1 MPTRS
6 ISGFSRS
13 IVFKVLIVLIFSM
26 TLVVTGS
33 IFIFTSKQTSLM
45 LEWSFNNNEAMLTQI
60 GYMASSEMKQFGDRL
75 TLLSKTSEIES
86 LDATTAASY
95 IKSYSVSSLFI
106 SGETVTL
113 YDRANSFICDNSMV
127 GIPTESPY
135 PIDFSRITQHRPY
148 MTPWFRE
155 AKDAPPKR
163 LFGISIMNRSSTTG
177 FLLASFSLRRLWTNF
192 PNYKIGKNG
201 FLVAINGQG
210 EILYHPDLKRWLTDT
225 HKISELGLKDI
236 DPRNYDVKKAQF
248 QKLSDNEKYLVNYYF
263 DSNTD
268 FGLFAFQPQ
277 REIDELISS
286 ATQASIAILVISI
299 LIIFLV
305 AAWMFY
311 MLGVPLNRI
320 TKHIRRITDGDL
332 DIENIDV
339 GNRKDEL
346 GQLSNAFN
354 SMHDTIKR
362 QIKELNAH
370 REILEQEVKERT
382 KDLEQANKKLEL
394 ISKTDELTG
403 LPNRREMNETIANE
417 MGRSART
424 HKPFCFIFIDI
435 DHFKNINDT
444 YGHACGDIIL
454 KSVAQTIRGLLRK
467 YDVFARY
474 GGEEFLTLLPETD
487 LEGARAVAERFRRQI
502 EKMTVRYADFTIKIT
517 ITLGVARFDERLGAD
532 RSIQMADK
540 ALYQGK
546 EGGRNRVIVWRPEW
560 VTEADYEAAA
570 IELAALKKD
579 AEKPKGENFQVSL
592 DYIEDHPLKLAT
604 EAAEAAEHEEGED
617 ERDDENPREEEEK
630 QS

>member
-1 MPTRS
+1 M
-6 ISGFSRS
+6 ISSFSRS

-33 IFIFTSKQTSLM
+33 ILIFTSKQTNLM
-45 LEWSFNNNEAMLTQI
+45 LEWSFNNNESMLSQI

-75 TLLSKTSEIES
+75 TLLSKTSEIQS
-86 LDATTAASY
+86 LDPNTAASY
-95 IKSYSVSSLFI
+95 LKSYSISSLFI

-113 YDRANSFICDNSMV
+113 YNRESSFICDNSMV

-135 PIDFSRITQHRPY
+135 PIDFSRITPHRPY
-148 MTPWFRE
+148 LTPWFRE
-155 AKDAPPKR
+155 ATDAPPKR
-163 LFGISIMNRSSTTG
+163 LFGISIMNRSNSSG
-177 FLLASFSLRRLWTNF
+177 YLIASFSLRRLWTNF
-192 PNYKIGKNG
+192 PNYKIGRNG

-225 HKISELGLKDI
+225 HKINELGFTEI

-248 QKLSDNEKYLVNYYF
+248 QKLYDNEQYLVNYYF

-268 FGLFAFQPQ
+268 FGLFAFQPKS
-277 REIDELISS
+277 EIDDLISS

-339 GNRKDEL
+339 GSRKDEL
-346 GQLSNAFN
+346 GQLSKAFN
-354 SMHDTIKR
+354 TMHDTIKR

-370 REILEQEVKERT
+370 RDILEQEVKERT
-382 KDLEQANKKLEL
+382 KDLEEVNKKLEL

-417 MGRSART
+417 MGRSSRT

-444 YGHACGDIIL
+444 YGHACGDVIL

-487 LEGARAVAERFRRQI
+487 LEGAAVVAERFRKQI

-517 ITLGVARFDERLGAD
+517 ITLGVAKFDDRLGAD

-546 EGGRNRVIVWRPEW
+546 EGGRNRVIVWKPEW

-570 IELAALKKD
+570 IELAALKKN
-579 AEKPKGENFQVSL
+579 AEVPKGQNFELSIDYL
-592 DYIEDHPLKLAT
+592 DDEPKKGNGTINDVV
-604 EAAEAAEHEEGED
+604 ED
-617 ERDDENPREEEEK
+617 EESAECEDK
-630 QS
+630 QG

>member
-1 MPTRS
+1 MSTTT

-13 IVFKVLIVLIFSM
+13 IVFKMLIVLIFSM

-33 IFIFTSKQTSLM
+33 IFIFTSKQTNLM
-45 LEWSFNNNEAMLTQI
+45 LEWSFNNNESMLSQI
-60 GYMASSEMKQFGDRL
+60 GYMTSSEMKQFGDRL
-75 TLLSKTSEIES
+75 TLLSKTSEIQS
-86 LDATTAASY
+86 LDPNTAASY
-95 IKSYSVSSLFI
+95 LKSYSISSLFI

-113 YDRANSFICDNSMV
+113 YDRENSFICDNSMV

-135 PIDFSRITQHRPY
+135 PIDFSRITPHRPY
-148 MTPWFRE
+148 LTPWFRE

-163 LFGISIMNRSSTTG
+163 LFGISITNKSSSSG
-177 FLLASFSLRRLWTNF
+177 FLLAEFSLRRLWTNF
-192 PNYKIGKNG
+192 PNYKIGRNG

-225 HKISELGLKDI
+225 HKINELGFTEI

-248 QKLSDNEKYLVNYYF
+248 QKLYDNEQYLVNYYF

-268 FGLFAFQPQ
+268 FGLFAFQPKS
-277 REIDELISS
+277 EIDDLISS

-339 GNRKDEL
+339 GSRKDEL
-346 GQLSNAFN
+346 GQLGNAFN

-370 REILEQEVKERT
+370 REILEQEVRERT
-382 KDLEQANKKLEL
+382 KDLELANKKLEL

-454 KSVAQTIRGLLRK
+454 KAVAQTIRGLLRK

-487 LEGARAVAERFRRQI
+487 LAGAEVVAERFRKQI

-546 EGGRNRVIVWRPEW
+546 EGGRNRVIVWEPEW

-570 IELAALKKD
+570 VELAALKKD
-579 AEKPKGENFQVSL
+579 SEKSKDEKIQVSL
-592 DYIEDHPLKLAT
+592 DYLDKEPKKGNGTINDEVVD
-604 EAAEAAEHEEGED
+604 EESSESKD
-617 ERDDENPREEEEK
+617 K
-630 QS
+630 QG

>member
-1 MPTRS
+1 MSTAT
-6 ISGFSRS
+6 ISDFSRS

-33 IFIFTSKQTSLM
+33 IFIFTSKQTNLM
-45 LEWSFNNNEAMLTQI
+45 LEWSFNNNESTLSQI

-75 TLLSKTSEIES
+75 TLLSKTSEIQS
-86 LDATTAASY
+86 LDPNTAASY
-95 IKSYSVSSLFI
+95 LKSYSISSLFI
-106 SGETVTL
+106 SGEKVTL
-113 YDRANSFICDNSMV
+113 HDREYNFVCDNSMI
-127 GIPTESPY
+127 GIPTDSPY
-135 PIDFSRITQHRPY
+135 PIDFSRINPHRPY

-163 LFGISIMNRSSTTG
+163 LFGISITNKSSGSG
-177 FLLASFSLRRLWTNF
+177 FLLAEFSLRRLWTNF

-225 HKISELGLKDI
+225 HKITELGFSDI
-236 DPRNYDVKKAQF
+236 DPRNLDIKSVQF
-248 QKLSDNEKYLVNYYF
+248 QELNDKEQYLVNYYF

-268 FGLFAFQPQ
+268 FGIFSFQPKK
-277 REIDELISS
+277 EIDDLISS
-286 ATQASIAILVISI
+286 ATQASLAILAISI
-299 LIIFLV
+299 FIILIV

-311 MLGVPLNRI
+311 MLGLPLNRI
-320 TKHIRRITDGDL
+320 TKHIRKITDGDL
-332 DIENIDV
+332 DVEDIDV

-346 GQLSNAFN
+346 GQLSKAFN
-354 SMHDTIKR
+354 TMHDTIKR

-370 REILEQEVKERT
+370 RDILEQEVKERT
-382 KDLEQANKKLEL
+382 KDLEEVNKKLEL

-417 MGRSART
+417 MGRSSRT

-444 YGHACGDIIL
+444 YGHACGDVIL

-487 LEGARAVAERFRRQI
+487 LEGAAVVAERFRKQI

-517 ITLGVARFDERLGAD
+517 ITLGVAKFDDRLGAD

-546 EGGRNRVIVWRPEW
+546 EGGRNRVIVWKPEW

-570 IELAALKKD
+570 IELAALKKN
-579 AEKPKGENFQVSL
+579 AEVPKGQNFELSI
-592 DYIEDHPLKLAT
+592 DYL
-604 EAAEAAEHEEGED
+604 
-617 ERDDENPREEEEK
+617 DDEPKKGNGTINDVVVDEVSTESEDK
-630 QS
+630 QG

>member
-1 MPTRS
+1 M
-6 ISGFSRS
+6 
-13 IVFKVLIVLIFSM
+13 IFSM

-75 TLLSKTSEIES
+75 TLLSKTSEIQS

-163 LFGISIMNRSSTTG
+163 LFGISIMNRSSTSG

-210 EILYHPDLKRWLTDT
+210 EILYHPDLKRWLTDS
-225 HKISELGLKDI
+225 HKISELGLTDI
-236 DPRNYDVKKAQF
+236 DPRNFDVKKAQF

-277 REIDELISS
+277 REIDELIST
-286 ATQASIAILVISI
+286 ATKASFAILIVAI

-311 MLGVPLNRI
+311 TLGLPLNRM
-320 TKHIRRITDGDL
+320 TKHIRQISDGNL
-332 DIENIDV
+332 DIDEIRM

-346 GQLSNAFN
+346 GQLANAFN

-382 KDLEQANKKLEL
+382 KDLEEVNKKLEL

-403 LPNRREMNETIANE
+403 LPNRREMNENIANE

-487 LEGARAVAERFRRQI
+487 LEGAAVVAERFRRQV
-502 EKMTVRYADFTIKIT
+502 ERMTVRYADFTIKIT
-517 ITLGVARFDERLGAD
+517 ITLGVAKFDDRLGAD

-546 EGGRNRVIVWRPEW
+546 EGGRNRVIVWKPEW

-579 AEKPKGENFQVSL
+579 AESFKTQNFEVSL
-592 DYIEDHPLKLAT
+592 DYIDEPQRT
-604 EAAEAAEHEEGED
+604 EFD
-617 ERDDENPREEEEK
+617 SSDDDTDADVK
-630 QS
+630 G

>member
-1 MPTRS
+1 MSTTT

-33 IFIFTSKQTSLM
+33 ILIFTSKQTNLM
-45 LEWSFNNNEAMLTQI
+45 LEWSFNNNESMLSQI

-75 TLLSKTSEIES
+75 TLLSKTSEIQS
-86 LDATTAASY
+86 LDPNTAASY
-95 IKSYSVSSLFI
+95 LKSYSISSLFI

-113 YDRANSFICDNSMV
+113 YDRENSFICDNSMV

-135 PIDFSRITQHRPY
+135 PIDFSRITPHRPY
-148 MTPWFRE
+148 LTPWFRE

-163 LFGISIMNRSSTTG
+163 LFGISITNKSSSSG
-177 FLLASFSLRRLWTNF
+177 YLLAEFSLRRLWTNF

-225 HKISELGLKDI
+225 HKINELGFTEI

-248 QKLSDNEKYLVNYYF
+248 QKLYDNEQYLVNYYF

-268 FGLFAFQPQ
+268 FGLFAFQPKS
-277 REIDELISS
+277 EIDDLISS
-286 ATQASIAILVISI
+286 ATQASLAILVISI

-311 MLGVPLNRI
+311 TLGVPLNRI

-339 GNRKDEL
+339 GSRKDEL
-346 GQLSNAFN
+346 GQLGNAFN

-370 REILEQEVKERT
+370 REILEQEVRERT
-382 KDLEQANKKLEL
+382 KDLELANKKLEL

-454 KSVAQTIRGLLRK
+454 KAVAQTIRGLLRK

-487 LEGARAVAERFRRQI
+487 LAGAEVVAERFRKQI

-546 EGGRNRVIVWRPEW
+546 EGGRNRVIVWEPEW

-570 IELAALKKD
+570 VELAALKKD
-579 AEKPKGENFQVSL
+579 SEKSKDEKIQVSL
-592 DYIEDHPLKLAT
+592 DYLDKEPKKGNGTINDEVVD
-604 EAAEAAEHEEGED
+604 EESSESKD
-617 ERDDENPREEEEK
+617 K
-630 QS
+630 QG

>member
-1 MPTRS
+1 MSTAT
-6 ISGFSRS
+6 ISDFSRS

-33 IFIFTSKQTSLM
+33 IFIFTSKQTNLM
-45 LEWSFNNNEAMLTQI
+45 LEWSFNNNESTLSQI

-75 TLLSKTSEIES
+75 TLLSKTSEIQS
-86 LDATTAASY
+86 LDPNTAASY
-95 IKSYSVSSLFI
+95 LKSYSISSLFI
-106 SGETVTL
+106 SGEKITL
-113 YDRANSFICDNSMV
+113 HDREYNFVCDNSMI
-127 GIPTESPY
+127 GIPTDSPY
-135 PIDFSRITQHRPY
+135 PIDFSRITPHRPY
-148 MTPWFRE
+148 MTPWYRE

-163 LFGISIMNRSSTTG
+163 LFGISITNKSSGSG
-177 FLLASFSLRRLWTNF
+177 FLLAEFSLRRLWTNF

-225 HKISELGLKDI
+225 HKITELGFSDI
-236 DPRNYDVKKAQF
+236 DPRNLDIKNVQF
-248 QKLSDNEKYLVNYYF
+248 QELNDKEQYLVNYYF

-268 FGLFAFQPQ
+268 FGIFSFQPKK
-277 REIDELISS
+277 EIDDLISS
-286 ATQASIAILVISI
+286 ATQASLAILAISI
-299 LIIFLV
+299 FIILIV

-311 MLGVPLNRI
+311 MLGLPLNRI
-320 TKHIRRITDGDL
+320 TKHIRKITDGDL
-332 DIENIDV
+332 DVEDIDV

-346 GQLSNAFN
+346 GQLSKAFN
-354 SMHDTIKR
+354 TMHDTIKR

-370 REILEQEVKERT
+370 RDILEQEVKERT
-382 KDLEQANKKLEL
+382 KDLEEVNKKLEL

-417 MGRSART
+417 MGRSSRT

-444 YGHACGDIIL
+444 YGHACGDVIL

-487 LEGARAVAERFRRQI
+487 LEGAAVVAERFRRQI

-517 ITLGVARFDERLGAD
+517 ITLGVAKFDDRLGAD

-546 EGGRNRVIVWRPEW
+546 EGGRNRVIVWKPEW

-579 AEKPKGENFQVSL
+579 SEKSKGQNFEISL
-592 DYIEDHPLKLAT
+592 DYL
-604 EAAEAAEHEEGED
+604 
-617 ERDDENPREEEEK
+617 DDEPKKGNGTINDEVVDEESAESEDK
-630 QS
+630 QE

>member
-1 MPTRS
+1 MSTAT
-6 ISGFSRS
+6 ISDFSRS

-33 IFIFTSKQTSLM
+33 IFIFTSKQTNLM
-45 LEWSFNNNEAMLTQI
+45 LEWSFNNNESTLSQI

-75 TLLSKTSEIES
+75 TLLSKTSEIQS
-86 LDATTAASY
+86 LDPNTAASY
-95 IKSYSVSSLFI
+95 LKSYSISSLFI
-106 SGETVTL
+106 SGEKVTL
-113 YDRANSFICDNSMV
+113 HDREYNFVCDNSMI
-127 GIPTESPY
+127 GIPTDSPY
-135 PIDFSRITQHRPY
+135 PIDFSRINPHRPY

-163 LFGISIMNRSSTTG
+163 LFGISITNKSSGSG
-177 FLLASFSLRRLWTNF
+177 FLLAEFSLRRLWTNF

-225 HKISELGLKDI
+225 HKITELGFSDI
-236 DPRNYDVKKAQF
+236 DPRNLDIKSVQF
-248 QKLSDNEKYLVNYYF
+248 QELNDKEQYLVNYYF

-268 FGLFAFQPQ
+268 FGIFSFQPKK
-277 REIDELISS
+277 EIDDLISS
-286 ATQASIAILVISI
+286 ATQASLAILAISI
-299 LIIFLV
+299 FIILIV

-311 MLGVPLNRI
+311 MLGLPLNRI
-320 TKHIRRITDGDL
+320 TKHIRKITDGDL
-332 DIENIDV
+332 DVEDIDV

-346 GQLSNAFN
+346 GQLSKAFN
-354 SMHDTIKR
+354 TMHDTIKR

-370 REILEQEVKERT
+370 RDILEQEVKERT
-382 KDLEQANKKLEL
+382 KDLEEVNKKLEL

-417 MGRSART
+417 MGRSSRT

-444 YGHACGDIIL
+444 YGHACGDVIL

-487 LEGARAVAERFRRQI
+487 LEGAAVVAERFRKQI

-517 ITLGVARFDERLGAD
+517 ITLGVAKFDDRLGAD

-546 EGGRNRVIVWRPEW
+546 EGGRNRVIVWKPEW

-570 IELAALKKD
+570 IELAALKKN
-579 AEKPKGENFQVSL
+579 AEVPKGQNFELSIDYL
-592 DYIEDHPLKLAT
+592 DDEPKKGNGTINDVV
-604 EAAEAAEHEEGED
+604 ED
-617 ERDDENPREEEEK
+617 EESAECEDK
-630 QS
+630 QG

>member
-1 MPTRS
+1 MSTTT

-33 IFIFTSKQTSLM
+33 IFIFTSKQTNLM
-45 LEWSFNNNEAMLTQI
+45 LEWSFNNNESTLSQI

-75 TLLSKTSEIES
+75 TLLSKTSEIQS
-86 LDATTAASY
+86 LDPNTAASY
-95 IKSYSVSSLFI
+95 LKSYSISTLFI

-113 YDRANSFICDNSMV
+113 YDRDNSFICDNSMV

-135 PIDFSRITQHRPY
+135 PIDFSRITPHRPY
-148 MTPWFRE
+148 LTPWFRE
-155 AKDAPPKR
+155 TKDAPPKR
-163 LFGISIMNRSSTTG
+163 LFGISITNKSSSSG
-177 FLLASFSLRRLWTNF
+177 YLLAEFSLRRLWTNF
-192 PNYKIGKNG
+192 PNYKVGKNG

-210 EILYHPDLKRWLTDT
+210 EILYHPDLKRWLTDS

-339 GNRKDEL
+339 GSRKDEL
-346 GQLSNAFN
+346 GQLGNAFN

-382 KDLEQANKKLEL
+382 KDLELANKKLEL

-487 LEGARAVAERFRRQI
+487 LEGARVVAERFRRQI

-517 ITLGVARFDERLGAD
+517 ITLGVAKFDDRLGAD

-546 EGGRNRVIVWRPEW
+546 EGGRNRVIVWKPEW
-560 VTEADYEAAA
+560 VTETDYEAAA
-570 IELAALKKD
+570 IELATLKKNAD
-579 AEKPKGENFQVSL
+579 KPKGENFQVSL
-592 DYIEDHPLKLAT
+592 DYIEDHPLKM
-604 EAAEAAEHEEGED
+604 AAESAEQEKGED
-617 ERDDENPREEEEK
+617 ERNDENSPEEEEK

>member
-1 MPTRS
+1 MSTAT
-6 ISGFSRS
+6 ISDFSRS

-33 IFIFTSKQTSLM
+33 IFIFTSKQTNLM
-45 LEWSFNNNEAMLTQI
+45 LEWSFNNNESTLSQI

-75 TLLSKTSEIES
+75 TLLSKTSEIQS
-86 LDATTAASY
+86 LDPNTAASY
-95 IKSYSVSSLFI
+95 LKSYSISSLFI
-106 SGETVTL
+106 SGEKVTL
-113 YDRANSFICDNSMV
+113 HDREYNFVCDNSMI
-127 GIPTESPY
+127 GIPTDSPY
-135 PIDFSRITQHRPY
+135 PIDFSRINPHRPY

-163 LFGISIMNRSSTTG
+163 LFGISITNKSSGSG
-177 FLLASFSLRRLWTNF
+177 FLLAEFSLRRLWTNF

-225 HKISELGLKDI
+225 HKITELGFSDI
-236 DPRNYDVKKAQF
+236 DPRNLDIKSVQF
-248 QKLSDNEKYLVNYYF
+248 QELNDKEQYLVNYYF

-268 FGLFAFQPQ
+268 FGIFSFQPKK
-277 REIDELISS
+277 EIDDLISS
-286 ATQASIAILVISI
+286 ATQASLAILAISI
-299 LIIFLV
+299 FIILIV

-311 MLGVPLNRI
+311 MLGLPLNRI
-320 TKHIRRITDGDL
+320 TKHIRKITDGDL
-332 DIENIDV
+332 DVEDIDV

-346 GQLSNAFN
+346 GQLSKAFN
-354 SMHDTIKR
+354 TMHDTIKR

-370 REILEQEVKERT
+370 RDILEQEVKERT
-382 KDLEQANKKLEL
+382 KDLEEVNKKLEL

-417 MGRSART
+417 MGRSSRT

-444 YGHACGDIIL
+444 YGHACGDVIL

-487 LEGARAVAERFRRQI
+487 LEGAAVVAERFRKQI

-517 ITLGVARFDERLGAD
+517 ITLGVAKFDDRLGAD

-546 EGGRNRVIVWRPEW
+546 EGGRNRVIVWKPEW

-570 IELAALKKD
+570 IELAALKKN
-579 AEKPKGENFQVSL
+579 AEVPKGQNFELSIDYL
-592 DYIEDHPLKLAT
+592 DDEPKKGNGTINDVV
-604 EAAEAAEHEEGED
+604 ED
-617 ERDDENPREEEEK
+617 EESAESEDK
-630 QS
+630 QG

>member
-1 MPTRS
+1 MSTTT

-13 IVFKVLIVLIFSM
+13 IVFKVLIVLIISM
-26 TLVVTGS
+26 TFVVTGS
-33 IFIFTSKQTSLM
+33 IFIFTSKQTNLM
-45 LEWSFNNNEAMLTQI
+45 LDWSYNNNESTLSQI

-75 TLLSKTSEIES
+75 TLLSKTSEIQS
-86 LDATTAASY
+86 LDPTTAASY
-95 IKSYSVSSLFI
+95 LKSYSISSLFI

-113 YDRANSFICDNSMV
+113 YDRENAFVCDNSMV

-135 PIDFSRITQHRPY
+135 PIDFSRITPHRPY
-148 MTPWFRE
+148 TTPWFKDS
-155 AKDAPPKR
+155 KDAPPKR
-163 LFGISIMNRSSTTG
+163 LFGISITNKSSSSG
-177 FLLASFSLRRLWTNF
+177 YLLASFSLRRLWTIF

-225 HKISELGLKDI
+225 HKISELGLNDI
-236 DPRNYDVKKAQF
+236 DPRNFDIKKAQF
-248 QKLSDNEKYLVNYYF
+248 QKLYDNEKYLVNYYF

-286 ATQASIAILVISI
+286 ATQASIAILIVAI
-299 LIIFLV
+299 LIILVV

-311 MLGVPLNRI
+311 ILGLPLNRI
-320 TKHIRRITDGDL
+320 TKHIRRITEGDL
-332 DIENIDV
+332 DIQEINV
-339 GNRKDEL
+339 GSRKDEL
-346 GQLSNAFN
+346 GQLASAFN
-354 SMHDTIKR
+354 TMHDTIKR
-362 QIKELNAH
+362 QIQELNAH

-382 KDLEQANKKLEL
+382 KDLELANKKLEL

-403 LPNRREMNETIANE
+403 LPNRRDMNETIANE

-487 LEGARAVAERFRRQI
+487 LEGAAVVAERFRRQI

-517 ITLGVARFDERLGAD
+517 ITLGVAKFDHRLGAD

-546 EGGRNRVIVWRPEW
+546 EGGRNRVIVWKPEW

-570 IELAALKKD
+570 IELAAQKKD
-579 AEKPKGENFQVSL
+579 AENSKGENFQVSL
-592 DYIEDHPLKLAT
+592 DYLDDVPKKGNGTMNDEKEP
-604 EAAEAAEHEEGED
+604 EES
-617 ERDDENPREEEEK
+617 DDNK
-630 QS
+630 KA

>member
-1 MPTRS
+1 MSTTT

-13 IVFKVLIVLIFSM
+13 IVFKLLIVLIVSM
-26 TLVVTGS
+26 TLVVAGS
-33 IFIFTSKQTSLM
+33 IFIFTSKQANLM
-45 LEWSFNNNEAMLTQI
+45 LEWSFNNNESTLSQI
-60 GYMASSEMKQFGDRL
+60 GYMASSEMNQFGDRL
-75 TLLSKTSEIES
+75 TLLSKTSEIQS
-86 LDATTAASY
+86 LDPTTAASY
-95 IKSYSVSSLFI
+95 LKSYSVSSLFI

-113 YDRANSFICDNSMV
+113 YDRENAFVCDNSMV

-155 AKDAPPKR
+155 TKDSPPKR
-163 LFGISIMNRSSTTG
+163 LFGISIMNRASTTG
-177 FLLASFSLRRLWTNF
+177 FLLASFSLRRLWTVF

-210 EILYHPDLKRWLTDT
+210 EILYHPDLKRWLTDS
-225 HKISELGLKDI
+225 HKISELGLEGI
-236 DPRNYDVKKAQF
+236 EPRNYDVKKAQF
-248 QKLSDNEKYLVNYYF
+248 QKLYDNEKYLVNYYF

-268 FGLFAFQPQ
+268 FGIFAFQPQ
-277 REIDELISS
+277 REIDDLISS
-286 ATQASIAILVISI
+286 ATQASIAILIVAI
-299 LIIFLV
+299 LIILIV

-311 MLGVPLNRI
+311 ILGLPLNRI
-320 TKHIRRITDGDL
+320 TKHIRRITDGAL
-332 DIENIDV
+332 DIEEINI
-339 GNRKDEL
+339 GNRRDEL
-346 GQLSNAFN
+346 GQLGEAFN

-382 KDLEQANKKLEL
+382 KDLEEANKKLEL

-487 LEGARAVAERFRRQI
+487 LEGARVVAERFRRQI

-517 ITLGVARFDERLGAD
+517 ITLGVAKFDERLGAD

-592 DYIEDHPLKLAT
+592 DYIEDHPLKLA
-604 EAAEAAEHEEGED
+604 AEAAAAAKHEKEIEN
-617 ERDDENPREEEEK
+617 RDDEEDSRKEEK

>member
-1 MPTRS
+1 MSTTT

-33 IFIFTSKQTSLM
+33 IFIFTSKQTNLM
-45 LEWSFNNNEAMLTQI
+45 LEWSFNNNESTLSQI

-75 TLLSKTSEIES
+75 TLLSKTSEIQS
-86 LDATTAASY
+86 LDPNTAASY
-95 IKSYSVSSLFI
+95 LKSYSISTLFI

-113 YDRANSFICDNSMV
+113 YDRDNSFICDNSMV

-135 PIDFSRITQHRPY
+135 PIDFSRITPHRPY
-148 MTPWFRE
+148 LTPWFRE
-155 AKDAPPKR
+155 AADAPPKR
-163 LFGISIMNRSSTTG
+163 LFGISIMNRSNSSG
-177 FLLASFSLRRLWTNF
+177 YLIASFSLRRLWTNF
-192 PNYKIGKNG
+192 PNYKVGKNG

-474 GGEEFLTLLPETD
+474 GGEEFLTLLPATD
-487 LEGARAVAERFRRQI
+487 LEGARVVAERFRRQI

-517 ITLGVARFDERLGAD
+517 ITLGVAKFDDRLGAD
-532 RSIQMADK
+532 RSIQMDDK
-540 ALYQGK
+540 ALCQGK
-546 EGGRNRVIVWRPEW
+546 EGGRNRVIVWKPEW
-560 VTEADYEAAA
+560 VTESDYEAAA
-570 IELAALKKD
+570 IELATLKKNAD
-579 AEKPKGENFQVSL
+579 KPKGENFQVSL
-592 DYIEDHPLKLAT
+592 DYIEDHPLKM
-604 EAAEAAEHEEGED
+604 AAESAEQEKGED
-617 ERDDENPREEEEK
+617 ERDDENSPEEEEK

>member
-1 MPTRS
+1 M
-6 ISGFSRS
+6 
-13 IVFKVLIVLIFSM
+13 IFSM

-75 TLLSKTSEIES
+75 TLLSKTSEIQS

-163 LFGISIMNRSSTTG
+163 LFGISIMNRSSTSG

-210 EILYHPDLKRWLTDT
+210 EILYHPDLKRWLTDS
-225 HKISELGLKDI
+225 HKISELGLTDI
-236 DPRNYDVKKAQF
+236 DPRNFDVKKAQF

-277 REIDELISS
+277 REIDELIST
-286 ATQASIAILVISI
+286 ATKASFAILIVAI

-311 MLGVPLNRI
+311 TLGLPLNRM
-320 TKHIRRITDGDL
+320 TKHIRQISDGNL
-332 DIENIDV
+332 DIDEIRM

-346 GQLSNAFN
+346 GQLANAFN

-382 KDLEQANKKLEL
+382 KDLEEVNKKLEL

-403 LPNRREMNETIANE
+403 LPNRREMNENIANE

-487 LEGARAVAERFRRQI
+487 LEGARVVAERFRRQI

-517 ITLGVARFDERLGAD
+517 ITLGVAKFDERLGAD

-592 DYIEDHPLKLAT
+592 DYIEDHPLKLAAE
-604 EAAEAAEHEEGED
+604 EAAEREENSSD
-617 ERDDENPREEEEK
+617 EEPPKEEEK

>member
-1 MPTRS
+1 M
-6 ISGFSRS
+6 ISSFSRS

-33 IFIFTSKQTSLM
+33 ILIFTSKQTNLM
-45 LEWSFNNNEAMLTQI
+45 LEWSFNNNESMLSQI

-75 TLLSKTSEIES
+75 TLLSKTSEIQS
-86 LDATTAASY
+86 LDPNTAASY
-95 IKSYSVSSLFI
+95 LKSYSISSLFI

-113 YDRANSFICDNSMV
+113 YNRESSFICDNSMV

-135 PIDFSRITQHRPY
+135 PIDFSRITPHRPY
-148 MTPWFRE
+148 LTPWFRE
-155 AKDAPPKR
+155 ATDAPPKR
-163 LFGISIMNRSSTTG
+163 LFGISIMNRSNSSG
-177 FLLASFSLRRLWTNF
+177 YLIASFSLRRLWTNF
-192 PNYKIGKNG
+192 PNYKIGRNG

-225 HKISELGLKDI
+225 HKINELGFTEI

-248 QKLSDNEKYLVNYYF
+248 QKLYDNEQYLVNYYF

-268 FGLFAFQPQ
+268 FGLFAFQPKS
-277 REIDELISS
+277 EIDDLISS

-339 GNRKDEL
+339 GSRKDEL
-346 GQLSNAFN
+346 GQLSKAFN
-354 SMHDTIKR
+354 TMHDTIKR

-370 REILEQEVKERT
+370 RDILEQEVKERT
-382 KDLEQANKKLEL
+382 KDLEEVNKKLEL

-417 MGRSART
+417 MGRSSRT

-444 YGHACGDIIL
+444 YGHACGDVIL

-487 LEGARAVAERFRRQI
+487 LEGARVVAERFRRQI

-517 ITLGVARFDERLGAD
+517 ITLGVAKFDERLGAD

-546 EGGRNRVIVWRPEW
+546 EGGRNRVIVWKPEW

-570 IELAALKKD
+570 IELAALKKN
-579 AEKPKGENFQVSL
+579 AEVPKDQNFELSIDYL
-592 DYIEDHPLKLAT
+592 DDEPKKGNGTINDVV
-604 EAAEAAEHEEGED
+604 ED
-617 ERDDENPREEEEK
+617 EESAESEDK
-630 QS
+630 QG

>member
-1 MPTRS
+1 
-6 ISGFSRS
+6 
-13 IVFKVLIVLIFSM
+13 
-26 TLVVTGS
+26 
-33 IFIFTSKQTSLM
+33 M
-45 LEWSFNNNEAMLTQI
+45 LEWSFNNNESTLSQI

-75 TLLSKTSEIES
+75 TLLSKTSEIQS
-86 LDATTAASY
+86 LDPNTAASY
-95 IKSYSVSSLFI
+95 LKSYSISTLFI

-113 YDRANSFICDNSMV
+113 YDRDYSFICDNSMV

-135 PIDFSRITQHRPY
+135 PIDFSRITPHRPY
-148 MTPWFRE
+148 LTPWFRE

-163 LFGISIMNRSSTTG
+163 LFGISITNRSSSSG
-177 FLLASFSLRRLWTNF
+177 FLLAQFSLRRLWTNF
-192 PNYKIGKNG
+192 PNYKVGKNG

-225 HKISELGLKDI
+225 HKITELGFEEI
-236 DPRNYDVKKAQF
+236 DPRNFDVKNVQF
-248 QKLSDNEKYLVNYYF
+248 QKLNDNEQYLINYYF

-268 FGLFAFQPQ
+268 FGIFSFQPKS
-277 REIDELISS
+277 EIDDLISS
-286 ATQASIAILVISI
+286 ATQASIAILIISI
-299 LIIFLV
+299 LIILIV

-311 MLGVPLNRI
+311 TLGVPLNRI

-332 DIENIDV
+332 DVGDIDV

-354 SMHDTIKR
+354 TMHDTIKR

-370 REILEQEVKERT
+370 REILEQEVRERT
-382 KDLEQANKKLEL
+382 KDLELANKKLEL

-444 YGHACGDIIL
+444 YGHACGDVIL

-487 LEGARAVAERFRRQI
+487 LAGAAVVAERFRKQI

-517 ITLGVARFDERLGAD
+517 ITLGVARFDDRLGAD

-546 EGGRNRVIVWRPEW
+546 EGGRNRVIVWEPEW

-579 AEKPKGENFQVSL
+579 SEKPKDENFQVSL
-592 DYIEDHPLKLAT
+592 DYL
-604 EAAEAAEHEEGED
+604 
-617 ERDDENPREEEEK
+617 DDEPKKGNGTINDEVVDEESAESENK
-630 QS
+630 QG

>member
-1 MPTRS
+1 MSTTT

-13 IVFKVLIVLIFSM
+13 IVFKLLIVLIVSM

-33 IFIFTSKQTSLM
+33 IFIFTSKQTNLM
-45 LEWSFNNNEAMLTQI
+45 LEWSFNNNESTLSQI
-60 GYMASSEMKQFGDRL
+60 GYMASSEMNQFGDRL
-75 TLLSKTSEIES
+75 TLLSKTSEIQS
-86 LDATTAASY
+86 LDPTTAASY
-95 IKSYSVSSLFI
+95 LKSYSVSSLFI

-113 YDRANSFICDNSMV
+113 YDRENAFVCDNSMV

-135 PIDFSRITQHRPY
+135 PIDFSRITPHRPY
-148 MTPWFRE
+148 MTPWFRD

-163 LFGISIMNRSSTTG
+163 LFGISITNKSSSSG
-177 FLLASFSLRRLWTNF
+177 FLLAAFSLRRLWTVF
-192 PNYKIGKNG
+192 TNYKIGKNG

-210 EILYHPDLKRWLTDT
+210 EILYHPDLKRWLTDS

-277 REIDELISS
+277 SEIDELISS
-286 ATQASIAILVISI
+286 ATQASIAILVVAI
-299 LIIFLV
+299 LIILIV

-311 MLGVPLNRI
+311 ILGLPLNRI
-320 TKHIRRITDGDL
+320 TKHIRKITDGDL
-332 DIENIDV
+332 DIEEINI
-339 GNRKDEL
+339 GNRRDEL
-346 GQLSNAFN
+346 GQLGEAFN

-382 KDLEQANKKLEL
+382 KDLELANKKLEL

-403 LPNRREMNETIANE
+403 LPNRRDMNETIANE

-435 DHFKNINDT
+435 DRFKNINDT

-487 LEGARAVAERFRRQI
+487 LEGAAVVAERFRRQI

-517 ITLGVARFDERLGAD
+517 ITLGVARFDDRLGAD

-546 EGGRNRVIVWRPEW
+546 EGGRNRVIVWKPEW

-579 AEKPKGENFQVSL
+579 SEKSKGENFQVSL
-592 DYIEDHPLKLAT
+592 DYLDDVPKKGNGTMNDEKEP
-604 EAAEAAEHEEGED
+604 EES
-617 ERDDENPREEEEK
+617 DDNK
-630 QS
+630 A

>member
-1 MPTRS
+1 MSTTT
-6 ISGFSRS
+6 ISSFSRS

-33 IFIFTSKQTSLM
+33 ILIFTSKQTNLM
-45 LEWSFNNNEAMLTQI
+45 LEWSFNNNESMLSQI

-75 TLLSKTSEIES
+75 TLLSKTSEIQS
-86 LDATTAASY
+86 LDPNTAASY
-95 IKSYSVSSLFI
+95 LKSYSISSLFI

-113 YDRANSFICDNSMV
+113 YNRESSFICDNSMV

-135 PIDFSRITQHRPY
+135 PIDFSRITPHRPY
-148 MTPWFRE
+148 LTPWFRE
-155 AKDAPPKR
+155 ATDAPPKR
-163 LFGISIMNRSSTTG
+163 LFGISIMNRSNSSG
-177 FLLASFSLRRLWTNF
+177 YLIASFSLRRLWTNF

-225 HKISELGLKDI
+225 HKINELGFTEI

-248 QKLSDNEKYLVNYYF
+248 QKLYDNEQYLVNYYF

-268 FGLFAFQPQ
+268 FGLFAFQPKS
-277 REIDELISS
+277 EIDDLISS
-286 ATQASIAILVISI
+286 ATQASLAILAISI
-299 LIIFLV
+299 FIILIV

-339 GNRKDEL
+339 GSRKDEL
-346 GQLSNAFN
+346 GQLSKAFN
-354 SMHDTIKR
+354 TMHDTIKR

-370 REILEQEVKERT
+370 RDILEQEVKERT
-382 KDLEQANKKLEL
+382 KDLEEVNKKLEL

-417 MGRSART
+417 MGRSSRT

-444 YGHACGDIIL
+444 YGHACGDVIL

-487 LEGARAVAERFRRQI
+487 LEGAAVVAERFRKQI

-517 ITLGVARFDERLGAD
+517 ITLGVAKFDDRLGAD

-546 EGGRNRVIVWRPEW
+546 EGGRNRVIVWKPEW

-570 IELAALKKD
+570 IELAALKKN
-579 AEKPKGENFQVSL
+579 AEVPKGQNFELSIDYL
-592 DYIEDHPLKLAT
+592 DDEPKKGNGTINDVV
-604 EAAEAAEHEEGED
+604 ED
-617 ERDDENPREEEEK
+617 EESEDK
-630 QS
+630 QG

>member
-1 MPTRS
+1 
-6 ISGFSRS
+6 
-13 IVFKVLIVLIFSM
+13 
-26 TLVVTGS
+26 
-33 IFIFTSKQTSLM
+33 M
-45 LEWSFNNNEAMLTQI
+45 LEWSFNNNESTLSQI

-75 TLLSKTSEIES
+75 TLLSKTSEIQS
-86 LDATTAASY
+86 LDPNTAASY
-95 IKSYSVSSLFI
+95 LKSYSISSLFI
-106 SGETVTL
+106 SGETITL
-113 YDRANSFICDNSMV
+113 YDREYNFVCDNSMV
-127 GIPTESPY
+127 GIPKESPY
-135 PIDFSRITQHRPY
+135 PIDFSRITPHRPH

-163 LFGISIMNRSSTTG
+163 LFGISITNKSSGSG
-177 FLLASFSLRRLWTNF
+177 FLLAEFSLRRLWTNF

-201 FLVAINGQG
+201 FLVAINGLG

-225 HKISELGLKDI
+225 HKINELGFEDF

-248 QKLSDNEKYLVNYYF
+248 LKLNDNEQYLVNYYF
-263 DSNTD
+263 DTNTD
-268 FGLFAFQPQ
+268 FGIFAFQPKK
-277 REIDELISS
+277 EIDDLISS
-286 ATQASIAILVISI
+286 TVQASFAILVISI
-299 LIIFLV
+299 LIILII

-311 MLGVPLNRI
+311 ILGAPLNRI
-320 TKHIRRITDGDL
+320 TRHIRKITDGNI
-332 DIENIDV
+332 DIEDIHV

-346 GQLSNAFN
+346 GQLSKAFN
-354 SMHDTIKR
+354 TMHDTIKR

-382 KDLEQANKKLEL
+382 KDLEEANKKLEL

-417 MGRSART
+417 MGRSSRT

-444 YGHACGDIIL
+444 YGHACGDVIL

-487 LEGARAVAERFRRQI
+487 LEGAAVVAERFRRQV
-502 EKMTVRYADFTIKIT
+502 ERMTVRYADFTIKIT
-517 ITLGVARFDERLGAD
+517 ITLGVARFDDRLGAD

-546 EGGRNRVIVWRPEW
+546 EGGRNRVIVWKPEW
-560 VTEADYEAAA
+560 VTDADYEAAA
-570 IELAALKKD
+570 IELAALKKN
-579 AEKPKGENFQVSL
+579 AEAPKGENF
-592 DYIEDHPLKLAT
+592 
-604 EAAEAAEHEEGED
+604 
-617 ERDDENPREEEEK
+617 
-630 QS
+630 